1 MDDDNVIQTFS
12 PYRADQPFGEG
23 ILPGRAR
30 STKHF
35 LDTQPCGRL
44 AKYFAVI
51 AVAVAQQKTRS
62 GVSVLHDL

>member
-1 MDDDNVIQTFS
+1 
-12 PYRADQPFGEG
+12 
-23 ILPGRAR
+23 
-30 STKHF
+30 
-35 LDTQPCGRL
+35 L